1 MVKINTSICEIT
13 CNIKARPG
21 GGGIGAA
28 AAAAAWPGRWG
39 WPEAADE
46 LAGNSRG
53 LAGSSR
59 WLAGNSRGAGGAGCS
74 LTAAADAL
82 GAAGG
87 EKVSHTAADAGNTR
101 KNMRKYTQKYKNITI

>member
-1 MVKINTSICEIT
+1 MVKINTSKCEIT
-13 CNIKARPG
+13 CNIKVRPG
-21 GGGIGAA
+21 GGGGIG

-59 WLAGNSRGAGGAGCS
+59 WAG
-74 LTAAADAL
+74 
-82 GAAGG
+82 
-87 EKVSHTAADAGNTR
+87 R
-101 KNMRKYTQKYKNITI
+101 KQQNKNKTKMRKYMHYKGQARRDA

>member
-1 MVKINTSICEIT
+1 MRNT
-13 CNIKARPG
+13 CNIKVRPGGG

-28 AAAAAWPGRWG
+28 AAARPGCWG

-59 WLAGNSRGAGGAGCS
+59 WLAGTADVIG
-74 LTAAADAL
+74 AAA
-82 GAAGG
+82 AA
-87 EKVSHTAADAGNTR
+87 
-101 KNMRKYTQKYKNITI
+101 